1 MMRYGMDM
9 NLKRYTYREI
19 MEAAP
24 DISTIRLIAGFGLL
38 VIPVALSLLY
48 RLSVIRRIFIAVGRM
63 TGQLFLVSILLI
75 YLFHWDNTLI
85 NIGWILLMIFF
96 ASFSAISNS
105 HLDFRVFFLPVFLSY
120 TIGAGSVLLFFSKVI
135 VDAGQLFS
143 VQLFVV
149 VGGMLLGNSLNSV
162 IIGISRYYEGI
173 QKESKRYQYL
183 LSLGAT
189 AREAQR
195 PFFRE
200 AILAALNPFLATM
213 ATMGVVFLPG
223 MMTGQLLGGAS
234 PNTAIKYQVAIMLAI
249 FTAVMLSVSLSLFL
263 SSRQSFDDYGNLKEG
278 VFRK

>member
-1 MMRYGMDM
+1 MELGSNKSNY
-9 NLKRYTYREI
+9 KQI

-24 DISTIRLIAGFGLL
+24 GISTIRLIVGFGLL
-38 VIPVALSLLY
+38 VVPVALSLLY
-48 RLSVIRRIFIAVGRM
+48 RLSLIRRIFIAVGRM

-75 YLFHWDNTLI
+75 YLFDWDNSLI
-85 NIGWILLMIFF
+85 NIGWILLMIIF

-105 HLDFRVFFLPVFLSY
+105 QLNFRVFFFPVFLSY

-135 VDAGQLFS
+135 VDADQLFS

-189 AREAQR
+189 AWEAQR

-200 AILAALNPFLATM
+200 AIMASLNPFLATM

-223 MMTGQLLGGAS
+223 MMTGQLLGGAA

-249 FTAVMLSVSLSLFL
+249 FTAVTLSVSLSLIL
-263 SSRQSFDDYGNLKEG
+263 SSRKSFDDYGNLKED